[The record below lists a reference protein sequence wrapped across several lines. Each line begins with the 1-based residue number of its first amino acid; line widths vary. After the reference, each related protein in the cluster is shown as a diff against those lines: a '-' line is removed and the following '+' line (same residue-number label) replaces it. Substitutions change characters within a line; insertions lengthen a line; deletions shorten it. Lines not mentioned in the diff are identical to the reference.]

1 MYLLPQNLFSHYPFL
16 CGSVQGKKKANSDKE
31 FQVAIFHTIQ

>member
-1 MYLLPQNLFSHYPFL
+1 MYLLPQNLFSHYTF
-16 CGSVQGKKKANSDKE
+16 CGSVQGKKKANRNKE